1 MNTNRNL
8 FEIATRNRFRF
19 AYKGSLTV
27 EDLWDLNLNDLDAI
41 YKNLNRAIKRDSEE
55 SLIDENQVDQK
66 ALDSIEL
73 VKYIFATKKAEME
86 QKKLEVENAEKKRK
100 IMDILAAKQD
110 ESLHNATE
118 EELRKMLSEL

>member
-55 SLIDENQVDQK
+55 SLINENQVDQK
-66 ALDSIEL
+66 TLDSIEL

>member
-27 EDLWDLNLNDLDAI
+27 EDLWDLNLTELDAI

-66 ALDSIEL
+66 TLDSIEL
-73 VKYIFATKKAEME
+73 VKHIFVTKKAEME

>member
-27 EDLWDLNLNDLDAI
+27 EDLWDLNLTELDTI

-66 ALDSIEL
+66 TLDAIEL
-73 VKYIFATKKAEME
+73 VKYIFATKRAEME

-100 IMDILAAKQD
+100 ILDILAAKQD

>member
-41 YKNLNRAIKRDSEE
+41 YKNLNRAIKRDSED

-66 ALDSIEL
+66 TLDSIEL

>member
-27 EDLWDLNLNDLDAI
+27 EDLWDLNLTELDTI

-55 SLIDENQVDQK
+55 SLINENQVDQK
-66 ALDSIEL
+66 TLDAIEL

-86 QKKLEVENAEKKRK
+86 QKKLEAENAEKKRK
-100 IMDILAAKQD
+100 ILDILAAKQD

-118 EELRKMLSEL
+118 EELKKMLSEL